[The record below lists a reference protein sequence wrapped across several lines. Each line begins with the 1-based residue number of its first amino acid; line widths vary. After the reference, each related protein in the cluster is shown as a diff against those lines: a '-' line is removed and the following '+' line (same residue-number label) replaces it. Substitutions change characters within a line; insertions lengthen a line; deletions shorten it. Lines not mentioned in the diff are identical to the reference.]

1 MKFKNISLLA
11 ALALSL
17 TAVPHAANA
26 KPTQAVAQN
35 QQTPRDVAAPP
46 QIKLSPQQKSEIDK
60 IRNNVRSQ
68 IEQVLTAQQRKDVQA
83 GLKAGQPPRE
93 VFSALKFTQQQQQ
106 QLREIMIASQR
117 QMEGVLTTEQKQQIQ
132 KYQQSR
138 QNARPAGQQ
147 PK

>member
-26 KPTQAVAQN
+26 KPTQAIAQN

-46 QIKLSPQQKSEIDK
+46 QIQLSAQQKSQIDQ

-68 IEQVLTAQQRKDVQA
+68 IEKVLTDPQRKQVQA

-106 QLREIMIASQR
+106 QLRRIMIASQQ
-117 QMEGVLTTEQKQQIQ
+117 QMEGVLTRDQKLQIQ

-138 QNARPAGQQ
+138 QNARPTSQQ
-147 PK
+147 PR